1 MNDTDEVLMIDGE
14 SPTATVGQEA
24 SGNFFSRLFFCWT
37 NSLVGKGVRGELT
50 SCDDLLALPDA
61 CRLSALEQAFHQSR
75 TRRSPTGWASKLH
88 RRLAVEFYPLA
99 LLKLLG
105 DMLTFANPL
114 LLGCLLRFVDNP
126 NASSSFE
133 HHGLYIALGLFG
145 ANLANALLTTHYRHR
160 LGLVELKVRAL
171 VTMSVYRRLLD
182 LAACQLSHFSVGELV
197 NLLST
202 DTERLLAFCRCLHDV
217 WSVPLQIG
225 VAFFLLYREVGIAF
239 VAGIGIALAFL
250 PLVRCLS
257 SKMGTLFHRMMEK
270 KDCRVR
276 FVNEILSGVAT
287 VKFGAFEAAF
297 EKRVELMRREELKY
311 LKRRKYLDA
320 VSVYIWA
327 ATSLLMSTLT
337 FLTYVLLGGHLT
349 ASKVF
354 TSLSLLNVLIA
365 PLINLPWILSAAIEA
380 CVSKN
385 RLSAFLNLNSLLDS
399 SLSPDASLNLS
410 SSVAL
415 KLDNVT
421 SSWQGE
427 TESPT
432 LRNITLT
439 VQKGELIGICGS
451 VGSGK
456 SSLFYTILQEL
467 HLCEGSVF
475 LQRRAGEGVGYACQ
489 DVWLRSGTIRENI
502 TFGKPFQN
510 DWYWN
515 VVDACCLTEDFQ
527 QLSMGD
533 QTTVGEEGQ
542 VLSGGQRARVALAR
556 TVYQDLDIYLLD
568 DPLSA
573 VDALIAEALFDRC
586 IRGILRDKTVLLV
599 THRSEYLIKTDRIL
613 TLNYGRI
620 VSFSS
625 LQTMPQ
631 ISEKK
636 ELAVSNDTAFK
647 GDDCVE
653 FELKHPTEINADKQ
667 MQMENCEA
675 QEIGLVKF
683 SIYKTYCRIMGYG
696 FCLAILLSLFSMQ
709 ASRNAS
715 DWWLSYWLKHAN
727 NTNSSNISNIGAIQQ
742 WSDLVEEMNNLN
754 DNSRLYF
761 LTVYSSLAVAN
772 SIFVL
777 IRAFVYAYGCLRAS
791 ERIHSLLMKKLF
803 RVREDWFFKNFPFNM
818 MNVPSCECIF
828 CLQAPLSFFLATP
841 KGRILN
847 RISTDMFSTDES
859 LPSQANRLAKFTFE
873 LLGAVVLV
881 LYSLPWCVV
890 VVAPLCLFYW
900 YIQRQYRMTR
910 CPLRRLSS
918 VSLSPIYA
926 HFADTVRG
934 VVTVRALATFDLFV
948 DEFEQL
954 LTNYLK
960 CEYSLLASSLWFS
973 FRLNIIA
980 VTTIAAVGVVALVQ
994 HRLSRVH
1001 SEMIGLALTYVLLAV
1016 NLLAELT
1023 NSLADTERDFVSAER
1038 LFDYIRGVPSE
1049 CRAEDRSTNRPAAG
1063 CWPSAGHLQ
1072 FRQVCL
1078 RYSANCKLAL
1088 DTVTFD
1094 INAGEKVAIVGR
1106 TAFDENVELF
1116 PFAGSGKSSLLN
1128 ALFRMYSLE
1137 SGQILIDSIDIA
1149 SVDLYELRNAVCII
1163 PQNPFLFSGSLAE
1176 NLDIRR
1182 VLERDQLEQAI
1193 RACELEEF
1201 VHQLGGLEAE
1211 IKEGGSN
1218 VSVGQRQLICLIRA
1232 SILEKKIICIDEA
1245 TAHVDVETDARL
1257 QRLLRRRFAQSTV
1270 LTIAHRLCTVM
1281 DSDRIIVMENGQLV
1295 EQGNPAQ
1302 LLSLPNSKF
1311 RRLAANHNNVQ
1322 YM

>member
-1 MNDTDEVLMIDGE
+1 MNDTDQVLVIDGE
-14 SPTATVGQEA
+14 SLTATVGQEE
-24 SGNFFSRLFFCWT
+24 SGNIFSKLFFCWT
-37 NSLVGKGVRGELT
+37 NGLVGKGVRGELT

-61 CRLSALEQAFHQSR
+61 FRLPCALEQASHESR
-75 TRRSPTGWASKLH
+75 TRRSSTDWASKLH
-88 RRLAVEFYPLA
+88 RRLAAEFYPLA

-105 DMLTFANPL
+105 DMLAFANPL
-114 LLGCLLRFVDNP
+114 LLGCLLRFVDSP
-126 NASSSFE
+126 NVSSSDE
-133 HHGLYIALGLFG
+133 HPGLYIALGLFG
-145 ANLANALLTTHYRHR
+145 ANFANALLTTHYRHR
-160 LGLVELKVRAL
+160 LGLVELKIRAL
-171 VTMSVYRRLLD
+171 VTMSVYRRVLD
-182 LAACQLSHFSVGELV
+182 LAACQLSQFNVGELV

-225 VAFFLLYREVGIAF
+225 VAFFLLYREVGFAF

-250 PLVRCLS
+250 PLVRCIS
-257 SKMGTLFHRMMEK
+257 SKMGTLFHQMMEK
-270 KDCRVR
+270 KDSRVR
-276 FVNEILSGVAT
+276 FVSEILSGVAT
-287 VKFGAFEAAF
+287 VKLGAFEADF
-297 EKRVELMRREELKY
+297 EKRVELMRRAELKC

-354 TSLSLLNVLIA
+354 TSLSLCNVLIA
-365 PLINLPWILSAAIEA
+365 PLINFPWILSAAIEA

-385 RLSAFLNLNSLLDS
+385 RLSAFLNLSSLLDTGS
-399 SLSPDASLNLS
+399 VSPDASLNSS
-410 SSVAL
+410 SSVAI

-427 TESPT
+427 AESPT
-432 LRNITLT
+432 LRNINLT

-467 HLCEGSVF
+467 QLCEGSVF
-475 LQRRAGEGVGYACQ
+475 LQRCAGEGVGYAGQ

-515 VVDACCLTEDFQ
+515 VVDACCLRQDFQ

-533 QTTVGEEGQ
+533 QTAVGEEGQ
-542 VLSGGQRARVALAR
+542 ALSGGQRARVALAR

-573 VDALIAEALFDRC
+573 VDALIAEALFERC

-599 THRSEYLIKTDRIL
+599 THRPEYLIQTDRIL
-613 TLNYGRI
+613 TLNHGRI
-620 VSFSS
+620 VSFSCP
-625 LQTMPQ
+625 QMVRQ
-631 ISEKK
+631 ISEK
-636 ELAVSNDTAFK
+636 EVTVSNDTAFK
-647 GDDCVE
+647 GDDSAE
-653 FELKHPTEINADKQ
+653 FELKHASEINANKQ
-667 MQMENCEA
+667 IRMENCEA

-683 SIYKTYCRIMGYG
+683 SIYKTYCRIMGFG
-696 FCLAILLSLFSMQ
+696 FCLAILLSLFLMQ

-727 NTNSSNISNIGAIQQ
+727 NTKNNSIGIVAVQQ
-742 WSDLVEEMNNLN
+742 HNDLVEEMNHLN
-754 DNSRLYF
+754 GSQLYF
-761 LTVYSSLAVAN
+761 LTVYSGLAVAN

-777 IRAFVYAYGCLRAS
+777 IRAFIYAYGCLRAS

-803 RVREDWFFKNFPFNM
+803 R
-818 MNVPSCECIF
+818 
-828 CLQAPLSFFLATP
+828 APLSFFLTTP

-873 LLGAVVLV
+873 LLGAAVVV

-890 VVAPLCLFYW
+890 VVTPLCLFYW

-934 VVTVRALATFDLFV
+934 VVIVRALATFDIFV

-960 CEYSLLASSLWFS
+960 CEYSMLASSLWFL

-980 VTTIAAVGVVALVQ
+980 VTTIAAVGVVALLQ
-994 HRLSRVH
+994 HYLYRVD
-1001 SEMIGLALTYVLLAV
+1001 SAEMIGLALTYVLLAV

-1049 CRAEDRSTNRPAAG
+1049 RHELLQAAG
-1063 CWPSAGHLQ
+1063 CSTNNPATWSWPSAGRLQ

-1078 RYSANCKLAL
+1078 RYSAACKLAL
-1088 DTVTFD
+1088 DTVTFEV
-1094 INAGEKVAIVGR
+1094 NPGEKVAIVGR
-1106 TAFDENVELF
+1106 T
-1116 PFAGSGKSSLLN
+1116 GSGKSSLLN

-1149 SVDLYELRNAVCII
+1149 DVDLYELRNAVCII

-1182 VLERDQLEQAI
+1182 VLKREQLEQAI
-1193 RACELEEF
+1193 RACELEQF
-1201 VHQLGGLEAE
+1201 VDQLGGLEAQ

-1245 TAHVDVETDARL
+1245 TAHVDVETDQRL
-1257 QRLLRRRFAQSTV
+1257 QRLLRRRFARSTV

-1281 DSDRIIVMENGQLV
+1281 DADRIVVMENGQLV
-1295 EQGNPAQ
+1295 EQGSPAQ
-1302 LLSLPNSKF
+1302 LLSCPNSKF
-1311 RRLAANHNNVQ
+1311 RRLAANNI
-1322 YM
+1322 

>member
-1 MNDTDEVLMIDGE
+1 MNDADEVLVIDGE
-14 SPTATVGQEA
+14 SLTATVGQEE
-24 SGNFFSRLFFCWT
+24 SGNIFSRLFFCWT

-75 TRRSPTGWASKLH
+75 TRRSPTGWAILSPGIAEIARRYAGVCKSTLVGMFAPICRQPERFFFIRASRLVH
-88 RRLAVEFYPLA
+88 RFGIVRCQFGQRPADHSLQASARLGGTESPRSSDHVRLQATAGLGSLPAESFQRWRVGESAVHRHGTTARILPLLARRLECAVANRRCIFSPLQR
-99 LLKLLG
+99 G
-105 DMLTFANPL
+105 WHCIRCRHWDRVGFFAVGPL
-114 LLGCLLRFVDNP
+114 PVVQDGHTVSSNDGKERL
-126 NASSSFE
+126 SSSCT
-133 HHGLYIALGLFG
+133 I
-145 ANLANALLTTHYRHR
+145 NQLL
-160 LGLVELKVRAL
+160 
-171 VTMSVYRRLLD
+171 
-182 LAACQLSHFSVGELV
+182 
-197 NLLST
+197 
-202 DTERLLAFCRCLHDV
+202 
-217 WSVPLQIG
+217 IG
-225 VAFFLLYREVGIAF
+225 Y
-239 VAGIGIALAFL
+239 
-250 PLVRCLS
+250 S
-257 SKMGTLFHRMMEK
+257 
-270 KDCRVR
+270 
-276 FVNEILSGVAT
+276 VAT
-287 VKFGAFEAAF
+287 VKFGAFEADF

-385 RLSAFLNLNSLLDS
+385 RLSAFLNLNSLLDNS
-399 SLSPDASLNLS
+399 VSPDASLNLS

-432 LRNITLT
+432 LRNINLT

-515 VVDACCLTEDFQ
+515 VVDACCLAEDFQ

-542 VLSGGQRARVALAR
+542 ALSGGQRARVALAR

-586 IRGILRDKTVLLV
+586 IRGMLRDKTVLLV

-613 TLNYGRI
+613 TLNHGRI
-620 VSFSS
+620 VSFSPP
-625 LQTMPQ
+625 QTVPQ

-647 GDDCVE
+647 GDDCAE

-727 NTNSSNISNIGAIQQ
+727 NTNSNNISNIGAIQQ
-742 WSDLVEEMNNLN
+742 RSDLVEEMNHLN
-754 DNSRLYF
+754 DNSQLYF

-791 ERIHSLLMKKLF
+791 ERIHSLLMNKLF
-803 RVREDWFFKNFPFNM
+803 RVREDWFFNNFPFNM
-818 MNVPSCECIF
+818 MNVPSCERIF

-900 YIQRQYRMTR
+900 YIQNDTLPIETIVQCQLVTD
-910 CPLRRLSS
+910 LRSFCGHGTGRGHCAR
-918 VSLSPIYA
+918 VG
-926 HFADTVRG
+926 HFR
-934 VVTVRALATFDLFV
+934 LFV
-948 DEFEQL
+948 GFEFVVFIPFEHHRRDYNHRRGRGRFGA
-954 LTNYLK
+954 T
-960 CEYSLLASSLWFS
+960 SSEPSS
-973 FRLNIIA
+973 FWS
-980 VTTIAAVGVVALVQ
+980 VEFQ
-994 HRLSRVH
+994 
-1001 SEMIGLALTYVLLAV
+1001 MIGLALTYVLLAV

-1023 NSLADTERDFVSAER
+1023 NSLADTERDFVSTER
-1038 LFDYIRGVPSE
+1038 LFDYIRGVASE
-1049 CRAEDRSTNRPAAG
+1049 RQAEDRSTNRPAAG

-1088 DTVTFD
+1088 DAVTFD
-1094 INAGEKVAIVGR
+1094 VNAGEKVAIVGR
-1106 TAFDENVELF
+1106 TAFHENVELF

-1193 RACELEEF
+1193 RACEL
-1201 VHQLGGLEAE
+1201 G
-1211 IKEGGSN
+1211 ICPSTWWTGSGN
-1218 VSVGQRQLICLIRA
+1218 QRRRQQRFRRPTAVDMSHSGFDFGKKGKLHVQHLLWHFSFACIF
-1232 SILEKKIICIDEA
+1232 KIICIDEA

-1302 LLSLPNSKF
+1302 LLSCPNSKF